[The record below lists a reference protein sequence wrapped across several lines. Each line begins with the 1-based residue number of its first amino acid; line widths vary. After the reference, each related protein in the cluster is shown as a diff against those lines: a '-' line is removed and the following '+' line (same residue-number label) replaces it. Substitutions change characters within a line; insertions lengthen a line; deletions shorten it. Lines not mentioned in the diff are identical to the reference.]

1 MRFSSLL
8 SPFRHPV
15 TLKVQRA
22 IRRVVVVLAVI
33 LAVAIVTTISVDIG
47 PALREIAEQQGSKY
61 IERPMHIGKLEM
73 RLWDGSYIV
82 HDLRIEGLEPD
93 DIPFLTAKRIVV
105 SMPWRTLFDRRVV
118 FDSIEMSDWRM
129 NIETLPSGK
138 HNFPRFTRERR
149 GPRSVWTTTLQYVRA
164 HRGEVAYQ
172 DYGTPWAIVT
182 RNLEVIVTK
191 LGTDYRGTA
200 QFADGLVAIQ
210 KYLPFRADMT
220 SNFKIDGSRVIFGR
234 IDLAT
239 EGTTSVMNGDVDLS
253 RFPELMFQVKSTIDF
268 PKMREIFFPG
278 DSFSL
283 SGTGQFSG
291 TYHMFKETLVAGEPP
306 RTGRELKGDFSS
318 VQAGVNKY
326 RFQNL
331 RGEVRWTPD
340 KLEVTDASA
349 GAYGGTSQFTY
360 RMAPLGKKDVP
371 TEATFDAH
379 YTNVD
384 VATIS
389 DLFELNGIKFTGRA
403 SGRNLLEWPV
413 GRYGAGHRARGE
425 VRLTAPEGAVVM
437 TREMPTARI
446 TARQARGPDMGPFSP
461 LTPFEPVPVAGQ
473 IAYAYGPK
481 TIEVTDATLAT
492 DSTYVEIKGST
503 SYGTNSRLPFH
514 VSSSDWQESDR
525 LFAGILTAFGSKT
538 GVIPIG
544 GYGTFD
550 GIMLGEFRRP
560 RIEGEFAGEQI
571 RAWSVVW
578 GSVRGS
584 ALIENSYADV
594 TNVVITSGPSTI
606 TTTGRYSLGFPRK
619 DGGPEIDARVDIK
632 QRPAADLRHAFNIDE
647 YQIDGTLS
655 GQFQILG
662 DYLRP
667 HGMGT
672 LQIVE
677 GTIYGEPID
686 SATANV
692 RLEGDGAWLE
702 NLVVTKGG
710 GRGTGSANINWNGTY
725 GFSFDGRNVPVESIA
740 AAKSLQVPIA
750 GTLTFY
756 AAGAGSFESPKYQ
769 VKLTLTDVFVGD
781 EGLGQVSGTLD
792 VANETMNVQVS
803 AASPRLAVDGV
814 GRIAMNEQMDA
825 QLTFNVAETS
835 LDPYVRIYLPRL
847 SPFTTAVVS
856 GSLFVR
862 GELKD
867 IDRLLVDA
875 TVDKLDLRLFD
886 YALHNA
892 RPIRIALDRHSVD
905 IKDMRLEGQDTQLD
919 VIGRA
924 NLHDETVAVKASG
937 DANLAVLQGF
947 ISNIKSTGTANLSA
961 TLEGPLRN
969 PAANGQLTIEKGRIR
984 YFPLPH
990 ALEEINGS
998 VQFDSRGVTLDGLT
1012 GQLARG
1018 DVRFG
1023 GRIDKDGYLPGRLN
1037 VTMTGT
1043 DMQLRF
1049 PEGMRQSLVDTTLS
1063 LQGTMEDATLSGLVN
1078 VKDAVYTQAF
1088 GGSGGFLSL
1097 TGGDDNAEAAPGP
1110 ATAPTVPI
1118 RYDIRIVAPGTLQ
1131 VRNNTLRITADADL
1145 QLRGTYD
1152 RPILL
1157 GRVEVQRGEALVF
1170 AKKFVFTRGTVDFN
1184 NPARIDPFFD
1194 VEAETR
1200 IRVPGET
1207 YRVTVRAA
1215 GPRDRL
1221 SNLSLSSDPPLPEG
1235 DVLALVAGDVR
1246 PSGNVELGQYTAQ
1259 YTPQQRLAAEQAAR
1273 ALTGLAGVDE
1283 VSRAVEKGLGVDT
1296 VQITPSL
1303 NDPTGQ
1309 STRFEPGARVTIF
1322 KRVSDRVSL
1331 MYSRS
1336 LSSSATRDQIIVLEY
1351 DQTDQFSWILS
1362 RNEDGTYALDWQI
1375 RKTY

>member
-1 MRFSSLL
+1 LNFASLL

-15 TLKVQRA
+15 TLKV
-22 IRRVVVVLAVI
+22 RRVLRRLVVVLAVM
-33 LAVAIVTTISVDIG
+33 LAVVIVTTISIDIG
-47 PALREIAEQQGSKY
+47 PALKEVAEQQGSRY
-61 IERPMHIGKLEM
+61 IERPMHIGKLEV

-82 HDLRIEGLEPD
+82 HDLRIEGLAPD
-93 DIPFLTAKRIVV
+93 NLPFLTAKRIVV

-118 FDSIEMSDWRM
+118 FDSIEMNDWRM
-129 NIETLPSGK
+129 NIETLPNGK

-149 GPRSVWTTTLQYVRA
+149 GPRSAWTTTLQYVRA

-220 SNFKIDGSRVIFGR
+220 SNFRIDGGRVIFGR

-239 EGTTSVMNGDVDLS
+239 EGTKSVMNGDVDLS
-253 RFPELMFQVKSTIDF
+253 HFPELMFQVKSTIDF

-283 SGTGQFSG
+283 IGTGQFSG
-291 TYHMFKETLVAGEPP
+291 TYHMFKETLVAGEPT
-306 RTGRELKGDFSS
+306 RTGRELKGEFSS
-318 VQAGVNKY
+318 AQAGVNTY

-331 RGEVRWTPD
+331 RGDVRWTPD
-340 KLEVTDASA
+340 LLEVTDASA
-349 GAYGGTSQFTY
+349 AAYGGRSQFTY

-371 TEATFDAH
+371 TMARFDAR
-379 YTNVD
+379 YENVD
-384 VATIS
+384 LATIS
-389 DLFELNGIKFTGRA
+389 KLFELDGITFAGRA

-413 GRYGAGHRARGE
+413 GRYGAGHAGRGE
-425 VRLTAPEGAVVM
+425 ARLTAPEGAIVM
-437 TREMPTARI
+437 TREMPMPRI
-446 TARQARGPDMGPFSP
+446 TARQARGPEMGPFSP
-461 LTPFEPVPVAGQ
+461 LTPFEPVPVSGR
-473 IAYAYGPK
+473 IAYAYGPGS
-481 TIEVTDATLAT
+481 IDVSDATLAT
-492 DSTYVEIKGST
+492 DSTYVEIKGRT
-503 SYGTNSRLPFH
+503 SYGRNSRFPFH

-538 GVIPIG
+538 GVIPVG

-560 RIEGEFAGEQI
+560 RIEGEFVGEQI
-571 RAWSVVW
+571 RAFNVVW

-584 ALIENSYADV
+584 AVIENSYADV
-594 TNVVITSGPSTI
+594 TDVVITSGPSTI

-619 DGGPEIDARVDIK
+619 DGGPELEARVEIS
-632 QRPAADLRHAFNIDE
+632 QRPAIDLRRAFGIDE
-647 YQIDGTLS
+647 YQIDGTVS
-655 GQFQILG
+655 GQFQIMG
-662 DYLRP
+662 EYLRP
-667 HGMGT
+667 LGTGT
-672 LQIVE
+672 LQIADGV
-677 GTIYGEPID
+677 IYGEPIE

-702 NLVVTKGG
+702 NLVVSKGA

-725 GFSFDGRNVPVESIA
+725 GFSFDGRNIPAESIA
-740 AAKSLQVPIA
+740 AMKSLQVPVA
-750 GTLTFY
+750 GMLSFY
-756 AAGAGSFESPKYQ
+756 AAGSGSFESPKYQ
-769 VKLTLTDVFVGD
+769 VKLTLTDVFVAD
-781 EGLGQVSGTLD
+781 EGLGQVSGSFD
-792 VANETMNVQVS
+792 VANETMNIQVS

-835 LDPYVRIYLPRL
+835 LDPYVRVYLPRL

-862 GELKD
+862 GELRD

-875 TVDKLDLRLFD
+875 TVDKIELRLFD

-892 RPIRIALDRHSVD
+892 RPIRIALDRHSIDV
-905 IKDMRLEGQDTQLD
+905 KDMRLEGQDTQLD

-924 NLHDETVAVKASG
+924 NLHDETVTVKASG

-969 PAANGQLTIEKGRIR
+969 PVANGQLTIEKGRIR

-998 VQFDSRGVTLDGLT
+998 VQFDSKGVTLDGLT

-1049 PEGMRQSLVDTTLS
+1049 PEGMRQSLVDATLS

-1088 GGSGGFLSL
+1088 DTSGGLL
-1097 TGGDDNAEAAPGP
+1097 DLGDDNAAAAAGP
-1110 ATAPTVPI
+1110 AAASAVPI

-1157 GRVEVQRGEALVF
+1157 GRVEVQRGEAVVF
-1170 AKKFVFTRGTVDFN
+1170 AKRFVFTRGTVDFN

-1221 SNLSLSSDPPLPEG
+1221 SNLVLTSDPPLPEG
-1235 DVLALVAGDVR
+1235 DVLALVAGDITPNR
-1246 PSGNVELGQYTAQ
+1246 NIELGQYTAQ

-1273 ALTGLAGVDE
+1273 ALTGLAGVSE
-1283 VSRAVEKGLGVDT
+1283 VSRVAEKTLGVDT

-1331 MYSRS
+1331 TYSRS
-1336 LSSSATRDQIIVLEY
+1336 LGSSTRDQIIVLEY